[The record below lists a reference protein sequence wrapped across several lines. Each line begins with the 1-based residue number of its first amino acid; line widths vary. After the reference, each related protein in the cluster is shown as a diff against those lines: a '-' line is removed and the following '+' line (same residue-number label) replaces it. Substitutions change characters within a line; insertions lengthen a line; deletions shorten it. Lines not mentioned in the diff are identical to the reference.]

1 MSFAAL
7 SGEDIGEVDVPMVV
21 TLIHEAGNPYLDWF
35 FGDSERAR
43 LTLERWVR
51 RSSSEYALGRVRTV
65 FAGDDLAGIYV
76 GLGGAELAAC
86 RKADAVT
93 VFKEAGAEGRS
104 ALRDRLAQR
113 RGLFPEVTD
122 DEFYLSN
129 IGVAASQRGKG
140 LCRQLLDMYL
150 AEGRAAG
157 YSRFRLDVSSANVPA
172 QRLYETFGFRTF
184 HDYSTPDGQLS
195 YRSLILDAAR
205 V

>member
-1 MSFAAL
+1 P
-7 SGEDIGEVDVPMVV
+7 I
-21 TLIHEAGNPYLDWF
+21 
-35 FGDSERAR
+35 
-43 LTLERWVR
+43 
-51 RSSSEYALGRVRTV
+51 
-65 FAGDDLAGIYV
+65 
-76 GLGGAELAAC
+76 
-86 RKADAVT
+86 
-93 VFKEAGAEGRS
+93 
-104 ALRDRLAQR
+104 RDRLAQR
-113 RGLFPEVTD
+113 RGILPEVTD